1 MIDTFRAT
9 AVGAAMSLAAVGQAQ
24 ALNARTWISGA
35 GIDQAGCG
43 PVANP
48 CRTLQYAHDNTSAGG
63 EIDVKD
69 SAGYGAVS
77 ITKAI
82 SIISDGPLG
91 GVLAPPNGNGI
102 TISVAAS
109 DLVILRGLTIE
120 GAGAGKQGIE
130 MSSAGILN
138 VTRCSVQRFNLG
150 IYVHLPCCTSAPIDV
165 TIQDTEVSYNTG
177 TGISISGDSIAG
189 QTTILNSI
197 VSHNGNYG
205 ISTYAS
211 TTMSNTHVSNNTN
224 RGISTYYGTSVLD
237 NVTSVGNGTGIFV
250 NNGTFLLGRSTIVRN
265 TKGIDLQY
273 AGTALSYKNNQ
284 ISGNGTDIVNG
295 TLQAAPLQ

>member
-1 MIDTFRAT
+1 MIGTFRT
-9 AVGAAMSLAAVGQAQ
+9 IAVGAAVSLAAATQAQ

-35 GIDQAGCG
+35 GIDQTGCG
-43 PVANP
+43 PIANP
-48 CRTLQYAHDNTSAGG
+48 CRTLQYAHDNTSADG

-82 SIISDGPLG
+82 SIIADGPLG

-102 TISVAAS
+102 TISVGAS

-120 GAGAGKQGIE
+120 GGSAGQQGIE

-138 VTRCSVQRFNLG
+138 VARCSVQRFNLG
-150 IYVHLPCCTSAPIDV
+150 IYVHPPCCSAPIDV
-165 TIQDTEVSYNTG
+165 TIQDTDVSYNSG
-177 TGISISGDSIAG
+177 TGIAISGGAIAG
-189 QTTILNSI
+189 QTTILNS
-197 VSHNGNYG
+197 VVNHNGNYG
-205 ISTYAS
+205 IAAYAS
-211 TTMSNTHVSNNTN
+211 TTISNTHVSNNTN
-224 RGISTYYGTSVLD
+224 RGISTYFGTSVLD
-237 NVTSVGNGTGIFV
+237 NVTSIGNGTGIFV
-250 NNGTFLLGRSTIVRN
+250 NSGTFLLGRSTIVRN

-284 ISGNGTDIVNG
+284 ISGNGTDIANG